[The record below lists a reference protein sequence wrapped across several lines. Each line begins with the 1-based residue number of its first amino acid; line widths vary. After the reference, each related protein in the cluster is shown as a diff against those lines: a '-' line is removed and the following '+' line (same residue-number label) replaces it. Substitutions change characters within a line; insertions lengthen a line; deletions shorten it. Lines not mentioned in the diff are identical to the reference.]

1 MCMTKVEFRWD
12 QGEKRVMI
20 PSKTYLYLQVYEL
33 LILPET
39 IDHNAR
45 SYSFILLSWCRRR
58 STEASRSPSAT
69 GVSEHWPFQEFQNVP
84 MKVVLLTPLDTFNY
98 LASFPY
104 IAGSL
109 FQVLSLDIMRSTKR
123 SLKAC
128 PAIVFTLSKLWKYR
142 KAVILLSTAL
152 DQ

>member
-1 MCMTKVEFRWD
+1 
-12 QGEKRVMI
+12 
-20 PSKTYLYLQVYEL
+20 
-33 LILPET
+33 
-39 IDHNAR
+39 
-45 SYSFILLSWCRRR
+45 
-58 STEASRSPSAT
+58 
-69 GVSEHWPFQEFQNVP
+69 